1 MSPEMKR
8 VLYILV
14 IVIAVLAAAIWRL
27 QKLEGPS
34 AGNTG
39 GEVQGPVALV
49 QTTPI
54 REGTLTENITA
65 YGSVIPA
72 PGALQTESVPFE
84 SQVVQIMVSNGQ
96 RVSRGNDLCEIK
108 PSPDTY
114 LQMEQARQAYDLSRQ
129 SFQSMQRRFELRLAT
144 NEQLL
149 QARQAM
155 QQTQL
160 RLESMQKRGIG
171 SPRIIHAD
179 VGGLIKQVYVQ
190 EGAIVSAGNPLME
203 IVAQNRLEVRLGVE
217 PDNIKR
223 VKDNQPVL
231 ISRVNVPAAAAVTGQ
246 IRKISY
252 GVNPNTRLVDV
263 FVSLPA
269 KADFLLDEPVSGK
282 ITIALSRGLIV
293 PRTAVLPAGRRYS
306 LFTVK
311 DGRAVMHLVEV
322 GLENARDIEVKSP
335 NLQAGEPV
343 VVLGNY
349 ELKDGM
355 AVKVEAAL

>member
-1 MSPEMKR
+1 MRPEIKR
-8 VLYILV
+8 VISILV
-14 IVIAVLAAAIWRL
+14 IITVLLVVAIWRL
-27 QKLEGPS
+27 HKIEGPPTE
-34 AGNTG
+34 NTG
-39 GEVQGPVALV
+39 GKVQGPVALV
-49 QTTPI
+49 HTVPI
-54 REGTLTENITA
+54 REGDLTENITA
-65 YGSVIPA
+65 YGLVIPA
-72 PGALQTESVPFE
+72 PGALQTVSVPFE
-84 SQVVQIMVSNGQ
+84 SQIVQIMVSNGQ
-96 RVSRGNDLCEIK
+96 KVSRGNDLCEIK

-114 LQMEQARQAYDLSRQ
+114 LQLEQARQAYNLSRQ

-144 NEQLL
+144 NDQLL
-149 QARQAM
+149 QAKQAM
-155 QQTQL
+155 EQAQL
-160 RLESMQKRGIG
+160 RLESMKRRGIG

-179 VGGLIKQVYVQ
+179 VGGLIKKVYVQ
-190 EGAIVSAGNPLME
+190 EGAIVPAGNPLME

-217 PDNIKR
+217 PDNINLF
-223 VKDNQPVL
+223 KDNQPVL
-231 ISRVNVPAAAAVTGQ
+231 ISRVNVPTAAAVTGN

-282 ITIALSRGLIV
+282 ITIAVSRGLIV
-293 PRTAVLPAGRRYS
+293 PRTAVLPAGRSYS

-322 GLENARDIEVKSP
+322 GLENARDVEVKSP

-355 AVKVEAAL
+355 AVKVEAAP

>member
-8 VLYILV
+8 AFYILV
-14 IVIAVLAAAIWRL
+14 IVIAVLAAAIWRVH
-27 QKLEGPS
+27 KMESPS
-34 AGNTG
+34 AKSAG
-39 GEVQGPVALV
+39 GEVQGPVAPV
-49 QTTPI
+49 QTAPI
-54 REGTLTENITA
+54 REGALTENITA

-72 PGALQTESVPFE
+72 PGAVQTVSVPFE
-84 SQVVQIMVSNGQ
+84 SQIVQIMVSNGQ
-96 RVSRGNDLCEIK
+96 KVSRRNDLCEIK

-114 LQMEQARQAYDLSRQ
+114 LQLEQARQAYNLSRQ
-129 SFQSMQRRFELRLAT
+129 SFQAMQRRFELRLAT
-144 NEQLL
+144 NDQLL

-155 QQTQL
+155 EQAQL
-160 RLESMQKRGIG
+160 RLESMKKRGIG
-171 SPRIIHAD
+171 SPRIIPAD
-179 VGGLIKQVYVQ
+179 VGGLIKKVYVQ
-190 EGAIVSAGNPLME
+190 EGAIVPAGTPLME

-217 PDNIKR
+217 PDTINR

-231 ISRVNVPAAAAVTGQ
+231 ISRVNVPAVAAVTGH

-269 KADFLLDEPVSGK
+269 KADFLLGEPVSGK
-282 ITIALSRGLIV
+282 ITIAMSRGLIV
-293 PRTAVLPAGRRYS
+293 PRTAILPAGRQYS

-311 DGRAVMHLVEV
+311 DGRAVMHLVET
-322 GLENARDIEVKSP
+322 GLENAREVEVKSP
-335 NLQAGEPV
+335 NLQTGEPV

-355 AVKVEAAL
+355 AVKVEAAP